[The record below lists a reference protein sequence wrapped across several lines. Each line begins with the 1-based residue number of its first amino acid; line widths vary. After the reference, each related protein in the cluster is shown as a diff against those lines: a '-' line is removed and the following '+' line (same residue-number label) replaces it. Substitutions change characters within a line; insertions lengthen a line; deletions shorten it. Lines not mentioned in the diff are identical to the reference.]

1 MKHFDLCYFLKKV
14 VQTVRSWHFW
24 RERVRNVSIYVF
36 FEEKCSK
43 RFDLRVFHRF
53 DFGSLRFFRVS
64 TFFSNFLKQNPNSNY
79 FLHWLWIWTSID
91 EINGEF
97 WTIHISRVSFELL
110 RIFFKIFLQFTVY
123 SWFQTFD
130 DDFEAKTRRF
140 FMNIPGFVWRFER
153 KILEEAS
160 ASSGELRDRK

>member
-1 MKHFDLCYFLKKV
+1 MNHFDLAIFLKKV

-24 RERVRNVSIYVF
+24 RERVRNVSIYKF
-36 FEEKCSK
+36 FEERCSK
-43 RFDLRVFHRF
+43 RFDLRVYTGLILDLYGFLGF
-53 DFGSLRFFRVS
+53 YLSFRI
-64 TFFSNFLKQNPNSNY
+64 FLKQNPNSNY

-123 SWFQTFD
+123 SWSQTFD

-140 FMNIPGFVWRFER
+140 FMNIPGFVWRFEQKDPR
-153 KILEEAS
+153 SFEFFW
-160 ASSGELRDRK
+160 